1 MHSAMFLILRRMRA
15 PLIILIVCY
24 AIALLGMT
32 LIPGVDAQGRPAP
45 PMGFFH
51 AFYFVSY
58 TATTIGFGEVPHPFS
73 DAQRLWMIFSIHI
86 TVIAWLY
93 AIGKILRL
101 MQDPAFRQAVTEH
114 AFARGVRHIK
124 EPFYIV
130 CGYGDTGSL
139 LVRSLAQRNM
149 RAVVVDINPDRINAL
164 EMEDLDIYM
173 PGLCADASLSV
184 TLNDA
189 GLQHHHCVG
198 VVALTDSDQ
207 VNLKIAITTRLLHP
221 GIQVICRAETKD
233 AESNMASFGTS
244 HIINPFD
251 TFAARLAL
259 ALHSP
264 GTHLLHEWL
273 TGVPDTPLPSPL
285 YPPHGTWILCGYG
298 RFGKAVHANLISEGI
313 AVVIVEADPVSTGC
327 VDRCVVGSGTEATT
341 LNEAQVTSAAG
352 IVAGTDN
359 DVNNLSITITAR
371 ELNPRLFSVA
381 RQNKRDNGE
390 IFLAAGLDLVM
401 QRSEIIARD
410 ILALLTTPLLN
421 EFLQL
426 TRQQSNEWS
435 NEMISRL
442 SAITNDLVPDVWVV
456 TIGPEESPAVA
467 AALYEEQGLY
477 LETLQLNPR
486 DREQKLPCL
495 PLLLKRG
502 HQTLLIPDDTVALR
516 SGDQLLYCGVVG
528 AHQRMQWTLQN
539 SNVLRYLQSG
549 EERPEG
555 VIWRWLSHGFGAARR
570 NG

>member
-1 MHSAMFLILRRMRA
+1 MNQVIYLILRRMRA
-15 PLIILIVCY
+15 PLLVLLVVY
-24 AIALLGMT
+24 AISILGMV
-32 LIPGVDAQGRPAP
+32 LIPGSDAEGKPWQ
-45 PMGFFH
+45 MDFFH
-51 AFYFVSY
+51 AFYVISY
-58 TATTIGFGEVPHPFS
+58 TATTIGFGEIPYPFS

-86 TVIAWLY
+86 AVIAWLY

-114 AFARGVRHIK
+114 AFARSVRLIN
-124 EPFYIV
+124 EPFFIV

-149 RAVVVDINPDRINAL
+149 RAVVVDINPDRITAL
-164 EMEDLDIYM
+164 EMEDLGISM
-173 PGLCADASLSV
+173 PGLCADAKSALTLSE
-184 TLNDA
+184 A
-189 GLQHHHCVG
+189 GLQHRYCVG
-198 VVALTDSDQ
+198 VVALTDSDE

-221 GIQVICRAETKD
+221 GIQVICRAESKD
-233 AESNMASFGTS
+233 VESNMASFGTT

-298 RFGKAVHANLISEGI
+298 RFGKAVYANLVNEGI
-313 AVVIVEADPVSTGC
+313 DVVIVEADPVKTGC
-327 VDRCVVGSGTEATT
+327 IDRCVVGSGTGAET
-341 LNEAQVTSAAG
+341 LNAAHVASAAG

-381 RQNKRDNGE
+381 RQNRRDNNE
-390 IFLAAGLDLVM
+390 IFQAAKLDLVM
-401 QRSEIIARD
+401 QRGSIIARD

-426 TRQQSNEWS
+426 SRQQSNEWS
-435 NEMISRL
+435 NQLVSRL
-442 SAITNDLVPDVWVV
+442 SGFTNELVPDVWMVAV
-456 TIGPEESPAVA
+456 SPEQSPAVA
-467 AALYEEQGLY
+467 SALYEEQGVY
-477 LETLQLNPR
+477 IETLLRDPQ

-502 HQTLLIPDDTVALR
+502 TQTLLIPDDAMSLR
-516 SGDQLLYCGVVG
+516 PGDQLLFCGVVG

-539 SNVLRYLQSG
+539 HNVLRYLQGG

-555 VIWRWLSHGFGAARR
+555 WIWRWFGERFGQHG
-570 NG
+570 

>member
-1 MHSAMFLILRRMRA
+1 MNQVIYLILRRMRA
-15 PLIILIVCY
+15 PLLVLIAVY
-24 AIALLGMT
+24 AISILGMV
-32 LIPGVDAQGRPAP
+32 LIPGVDAQGRPWR
-45 PMGFFH
+45 MDFFH
-51 AFYFVSY
+51 AFYVVSY
-58 TATTIGFGEVPHPFS
+58 TATTIGFGELPYPFS

-101 MQDPAFRQAVTEH
+101 MQDAAFRQAVTEQ

-139 LVRSLAQRNM
+139 LVRSLVQRNI
-149 RAVVVDINPDRINAL
+149 RAVVVDINADRISAL
-164 EMEDLDIYM
+164 EMEDLHIYI
-173 PGLCADASLSV
+173 PGLCADASLSL
-184 TLNDA
+184 TLTEA
-189 GLQHHHCVG
+189 GLLHPHCTG
-198 VVALTDSDQ
+198 VVALTDSDE

-233 AESNMASFGTS
+233 AEANMASFGTT

-273 TGVPDTPLPSPL
+273 TGVPDTPLPQPL

-298 RFGKAVHANLISEGI
+298 RFGKAVYANLLNEGI
-313 AVVIVEADPVSTGC
+313 AVVIVEAEPAKTGC
-327 VDRCVVGSGTEATT
+327 IDGCVVGRGTEADT
-341 LNEAQVTSAAG
+341 LLAAHVAEAAG

-371 ELNPRLFSVA
+371 ELNPQLFSVA
-381 RQNKRDNGE
+381 RQNRRDNNE
-390 IFLAAGLDLVM
+390 IFAAANLDLVM

-426 TRQQSNEWS
+426 SRQQSNEWA
-435 NEMISRL
+435 NQMVSRL
-442 SAITNDLVPDVWVV
+442 SAFTNDLVPDVWMV
-456 TIGPEESPAVA
+456 TIAPDESPAVT
-467 AALYEEQGLY
+467 AALYEEHGVY
-477 LETLQLNPR
+477 IETLQHDPR
-486 DREQKLPCL
+486 DRNQRLPCL
-495 PLLLKRG
+495 ALLLKRG
-502 HQTLLIPDDTVALR
+502 SQRLLVPDDSVLLR
-516 SGDQLLYCGVVG
+516 PGDQLLYCGMVG
-528 AHQRMQWTLQN
+528 AQQRMQWTLQN
-539 SNVLRYLQSG
+539 RNVLRYLQSG

-555 VIWRWLSHGFGAARR
+555 AIWKWVSENLGSGRR
-570 NG
+570 V